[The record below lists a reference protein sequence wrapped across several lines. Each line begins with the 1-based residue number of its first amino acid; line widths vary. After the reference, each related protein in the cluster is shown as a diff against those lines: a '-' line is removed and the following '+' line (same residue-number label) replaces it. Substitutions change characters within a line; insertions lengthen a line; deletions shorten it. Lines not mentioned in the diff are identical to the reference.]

1 MRTLSSII
9 GVAIVLVAATC
20 PVRAQDT
27 PPSEQLSGAVELRHG
42 ANQSSAASQRKI
54 DSLGDQTDAL
64 FDEYRS
70 VLKQIEALKVYNA
83 EMRKLI
89 EAQEREAED
98 LRRQI
103 EQVGVV
109 SRALT
114 PLMLEMLD
122 SLEAFVELDLPFL
135 PEERSR
141 RVEGLG
147 EMMARSDV
155 TVAEKYR
162 RILEAYQVENEYGR
176 TIEAY
181 QGSVEIDGESRTVDF
196 LRIGRLVLLYQTLD
210 GEDTGMWDATAG
222 NWVELGGRY
231 RQPVRQGLRMARKQ
245 AAPDLIAVPVP
256 VAETLE

>member
-1 MRTLSSII
+1 
-9 GVAIVLVAATC
+9 
-20 PVRAQDT
+20 
-27 PPSEQLSGAVELRHG
+27 
-42 ANQSSAASQRKI
+42 
-54 DSLGDQTDAL
+54 
-64 FDEYRS
+64 
-70 VLKQIEALKVYNA
+70 
-83 EMRKLI
+83 
-89 EAQEREAED
+89 
-98 LRRQI
+98 
-103 EQVGVV
+103 
-109 SRALT
+109 
-114 PLMLEMLD
+114 MLD

-210 GEDTGMWDATAG
+210 GEDTGMWDATAE

-256 VAETLE
+256 VAEMLE